1 MYAKFTLYC
10 CYTVAQSVCS
20 INESIS
26 GGDAAAT
33 LSSLKSASVGIRSIT
48 DDCAAT
54 YQEKLAEAKQ
64 QKTESGERLSY
75 GESFVL
81 FCFCHTLR
89 VLVHVRIIARP

>member
-1 MYAKFTLYC
+1 MVPVIKLAFKNSFIKPKPTFHVLAQLSLHIHC
-10 CYTVAQSVCS
+10 TVAQAVCS

-33 LSSLKSASVGIRSIT
+33 LSSLKSAPVGIRSIT

-64 QKTESGERLSY
+64 QKAESGKIS
-75 GESFVL
+75 
-81 FCFCHTLR
+81 H
-89 VLVHVRIIARP
+89 